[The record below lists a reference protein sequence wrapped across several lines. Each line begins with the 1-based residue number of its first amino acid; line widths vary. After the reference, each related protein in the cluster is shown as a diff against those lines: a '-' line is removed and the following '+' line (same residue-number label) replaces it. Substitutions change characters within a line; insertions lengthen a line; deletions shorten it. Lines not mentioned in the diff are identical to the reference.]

1 MNGSLQV
8 LISEAKDGKSNK
20 NDKKSGLEAKGKRKS
35 GKSGSLKTL
44 KKNNDEEASESNI
57 EMDSRLLSVLLTVSM
72 LINQRLIS
80 SLLFVLLTIN
90 QGLKFCFLFS
100 LLCLL

>member
-8 LISEAKDGKSNK
+8 LISEAKDGKSSK
-20 NDKKSGLEAKGKRKS
+20 NEKKSGLDAKGKRKS

-44 KKNNDEEASESNI
+44 KKNNDDEASESNI

-72 LINQRLIS
+72 LINQGLIFRL
-80 SLLFVLLTIN
+80 LYVLLTIN
-90 QGLKFCFLFS
+90 QGLKFCFLV
-100 LLCLL
+100 